1 MNSELASLFKDTQ
14 KNPYVTY
21 GIFGNPFPTN
31 ATESYEVCYNQ
42 EEAKQK
48 FIQKLVTFISEQKI
62 ETFLITAEHRVGK
75 TNFLLHYYYEL
86 RSIPELRN
94 KTFKYIYT
102 REYGD
107 NYLIFH
113 KSIIE
118 TLGENFFI
126 NLLNRLKDDKSVLD
140 EIPETDFK
148 KGLNKCI
155 EVSTL
160 SSGLDIN
167 KISLFFEWFAGVK
180 FPQRGLRDIGVFSNI
195 ATSSV
200 AIRYFKDLIKVSRRL
215 GIITGLIIFIDE
227 FELIFGESV
236 SRAKR
241 DKYLQDIR
249 SLIDEIQTGLFIVCA
264 ITPDKL
270 IELSKNYQALR
281 ARLGESVSLSPI
293 RNFDEAHAY
302 AFEYIKAATKK
313 YQDESKDKA
322 TKFKNIIEK
331 DEIRKIYTELAG
343 PEEFIPFE
351 KLSSTPIHLIQGFVV
366 QGFFF
371 DKLHNL
377 IEAKIEKGK

>member
-126 NLLNRLKDDKSVLD
+126 NLLNRLKDYKSLLD
-140 EIPETDFK
+140 EIP
-148 KGLNKCI
+148 
-155 EVSTL
+155 
-160 SSGLDIN
+160 
-167 KISLFFEWFAGVK
+167 
-180 FPQRGLRDIGVFSNI
+180 
-195 ATSSV
+195 
-200 AIRYFKDLIKVSRRL
+200 
-215 GIITGLIIFIDE
+215 
-227 FELIFGESV
+227 
-236 SRAKR
+236 
-241 DKYLQDIR
+241 
-249 SLIDEIQTGLFIVCA
+249 
-264 ITPDKL
+264 
-270 IELSKNYQALR
+270 
-281 ARLGESVSLSPI
+281 
-293 RNFDEAHAY
+293 
-302 AFEYIKAATKK
+302 
-313 YQDESKDKA
+313 
-322 TKFKNIIEK
+322 
-331 DEIRKIYTELAG
+331 
-343 PEEFIPFE
+343 
-351 KLSSTPIHLIQGFVV
+351 
-366 QGFFF
+366 
-371 DKLHNL
+371 
-377 IEAKIEKGK
+377 